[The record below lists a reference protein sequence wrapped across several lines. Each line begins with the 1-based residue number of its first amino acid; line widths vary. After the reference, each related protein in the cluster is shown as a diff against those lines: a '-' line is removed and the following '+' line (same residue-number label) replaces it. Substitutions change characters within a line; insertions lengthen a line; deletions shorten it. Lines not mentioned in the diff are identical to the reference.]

1 MLNSFVSSLPRSG
14 DRILRDLY
22 SHAKFSNFY
31 VCFCAIVNEIHDK
44 NTHDACPRN
53 RFPPDN
59 FHGDSIYSI
68 LIRETVACVGK
79 LTLEFWRIGN
89 DRFLNFQIPET
100 SRAVVTR
107 VGLCKFKPATS
118 AHELCVLSQKKKN
131 SKICTV

>member
-1 MLNSFVSSLPRSG
+1 MLVPRAMLNSFVSNLPRSG

-22 SHAKFSNFY
+22 SHAKCSNFFDCLS
-31 VCFCAIVNEIHDK
+31 VRSLIRFMIK

-89 DRFLNFQIPET
+89 DRFLNFQIPE
-100 SRAVVTR
+100 RR
-107 VGLCKFKPATS
+107 
-118 AHELCVLSQKKKN
+118 
-131 SKICTV
+131 

>member
-1 MLNSFVSSLPRSG
+1 MFKLFCLFV
-14 DRILRDLY
+14 
-22 SHAKFSNFY
+22 
-31 VCFCAIVNEIHDK
+31 CAIVNKIHDK

-53 RFPPDN
+53 RFTPDN

-79 LTLEFWRIGN
+79 LTLEFWRTGN

-118 AHELCVLSQKKKN
+118 PHELRVLS
-131 SKICTV
+131 